1 MNAYITSVAQWIAR
15 WISNPKVQSSNLN
28 WGKFFNKIYIKLY
41 KEGSLIGCLA
51 PRFKQSY

>member
-41 KEGSLIGCLA
+41 KEGSLIGC
-51 PRFKQSY
+51 